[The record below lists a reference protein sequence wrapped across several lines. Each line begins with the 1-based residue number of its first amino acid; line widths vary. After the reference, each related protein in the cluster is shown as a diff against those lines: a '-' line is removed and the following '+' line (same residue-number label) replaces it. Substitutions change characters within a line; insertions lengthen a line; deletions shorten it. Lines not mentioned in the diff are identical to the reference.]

1 MNGLLSEILLGVYLG
16 LLAALFPAL
25 IAFSLGFLFKYVTD
39 VSIPGFAVVALGG
52 ALAGISGGLMGLID
66 PEIADNWAGVIAIG
80 VILMACLWS
89 HSVGDKLA
97 VATPRKVTLQSIRS
111 HKLSTDV
118 LQKVDSLGRFRVTVD
133 GEVED
138 LEGYPPLPESLRE
151 EIRTDTWKLS
161 ADLSLPELEVTLTEK
176 LLESYDLADAAVRI
190 DSKGNATIAAAPAI
204 GGLSRRV
211 PQGTRAVSI
220 DTLVPTGVARGD
232 RITIRLPEGDVSG
245 PVVSARTHGVTDEPE
260 PAVEASEDEED
271 STSPTKRRAPTTTG
285 GDGQVTVACSNE
297 DATRLLSHRS
307 APTVVESRGSRPEYE
322 AIGILRRGGNRF
334 QKHVVGAESVLDG
347 TAIGEAK
354 LRTTYGVA
362 VLAMRRG
369 VSVTIVPRDDVV
381 LAAGDELLVV
391 GGRADL
397 RSFAEVVA

>member
-1 MNGLLSEILLGVYLG
+1 MNGLFSELLLGIYLG

-25 IAFSLGFLFKYVTD
+25 IAFSLGFTFKYVTD
-39 VSIPGFAVVALGG
+39 VSVPGLGVVVLGG

-66 PEIADNWAGVIAIG
+66 PEIADNWAGITAIG
-80 VILMACLWS
+80 VILMACLWA

-97 VATPRKVTLQSIRS
+97 VATPRKLTLKTIRA
-111 HKLSTDV
+111 HRLSTDV
-118 LQKVDSLGRFRVTVD
+118 LDRVDALGRFRVTVD

-161 ADLSLPELEVTLTEK
+161 ADLSLPELEATLTEK
-176 LLESYDLADAAVRI
+176 LLEGYDLAEAAVRI
-190 DSKGNATIAAAPAI
+190 DSKGNATIAAAPSI

-211 PQGTRAVSI
+211 PQGARAVSI
-220 DTLVPTGVARGD
+220 DTLIPTGIARSD
-232 RITIRLPEGDVSG
+232 RVTIRLPEGDVGG
-245 PVVSARTHGVTDEPE
+245 PVVSARTHGVNEEPE
-260 PAVEASEDEED
+260 PEVEKSEDED
-271 STSPTKRRAPTTTG
+271 STARTPRRAPTTTG
-285 GDGQVTVACSNE
+285 GDGQVTIACSNE
-297 DATRLLSHRS
+297 DAKPLLSHS
-307 APTVVESRGSRPEYE
+307 TAPTVVEARGSRPEYE

-334 QKHVVGAESVLDG
+334 QKHVVGTGSVLDG
-347 TAIGEAK
+347 TPIREVKFRA
-354 LRTTYGVA
+354 TYGVA

-369 VSVTIVPRDDVV
+369 VSITIVPREDVV

-391 GGRADL
+391 GDRADL